1 VLAHKITVTVPESR
15 HVEIDLPSDFP
26 VGEVIVLF
34 EPKPADVP
42 SEELPR
48 GHWKR
53 VQAFLAESYKVDRP
67 RMTKEEIDAYLAE
80 ERASWGD
87 EP

>member
-1 VLAHKITVTVPESR
+1 MLAHKLTVTVPESR
-15 HVEIDLPSDFP
+15 HVEIDLPGDFP

-34 EPKPADVP
+34 EPKAADVP
-42 SEELPR
+42 PEELPR

-53 VQAFLAESYKVDRP
+53 VQAIFAELDKSDRP

>member
-1 VLAHKITVTVPESR
+1 MLAHKLTVTVPASR

-26 VGEVIVLF
+26 VGEVIVHF
-34 EPKPADVP
+34 EPKAADATPA
-42 SEELPR
+42 ELPR

-67 RMTKEEIDAYLAE
+67 RMTKEEIDACLAE
-80 ERASWGD
+80 ERESWGD